1 MFEGPGAAYHP
12 DTVPGGGGPVGT
24 PGKDHAELNV
34 LVGTGPRLFGCRL
47 ILLKYPP
54 PFPIST
60 FLLPALSLSPFRVSG
75 IQLACAS

>member
-54 PFPIST
+54 P
-60 FLLPALSLSPFRVSG
+60 LSLSAPSSYLLLVFLHSVEQV
-75 IQLACAS
+75 QLAYAS